1 MNIRAYEGYT
11 QPMGSDLLSALRTE
25 GEKFLSNLAQ
35 PVTQQIS
42 QALPAPAPAL
52 MPAPEPVMAA
62 RALPQPEQPAGALS
76 PIAVIIMLYLA
87 WHFLGK
93 K

>member
-25 GEKFLSNLAQ
+25 GEKFLSNLTQ

-42 QALPAPAPAL
+42 QALPAPAPA
-52 MPAPEPVMAA
+52 PEPVMAA
-62 RALPQPEQPAGALS
+62 RALPQPEQTAAALS
-76 PIAVIIMLYLA
+76 PIAVIVMLYLA

>member
-42 QALPAPAPAL
+42 QALPAP
-52 MPAPEPVMAA
+52 EPVMAA
-62 RALPQPEQPAGALS
+62 RALPQPEQTAAALS
-76 PIAVIIMLYLA
+76 PIAVIVMLYLA